1 MIVLIFGFP
10 VLLHPLLKANAC
22 RCCTRAIKVFF
33 SLRLELTAQ
42 SEAHWCS
49 EPSVLPLSYPGTQ
62 KKISLTSSSS
72 YRHVWHFSIFMEY
85 KIKHKQ
91 TAFCRCLIHGP
102 FYKANMTVIRLYLIK
117 YEPRVSLKVFTIRA
131 SRLWTLANYS
141 AIKGG
146 KNILATSFLFVT
158 SVFLTNGW
166 P

>member
-1 MIVLIFGFP
+1 MLYSSHKSFLFTEAWTHGPERSTLMFWAKCFTTQ
-10 VLLHPLLKANAC
+10 LSRHP
-22 RCCTRAIKVFF
+22 
-33 SLRLELTAQ
+33 
-42 SEAHWCS
+42 
-49 EPSVLPLSYPGTQ
+49 

-72 YRHVWHFSIFMEY
+72 YRNVWHFSIFMEY

>member
-42 SEAHWCS
+42 SEMFWAKCFTTQ
-49 EPSVLPLSYPGTQ
+49 LSRHP
-62 KKISLTSSSS
+62 KNISLTSSSS